1 MSFDQR
7 FGERVRDLRLAAGR
21 TQEDVAAHMGV
32 AVSTIS
38 RLERG
43 VVGVNSSRLPAL
55 ATALGVSVEVLFE
68 GVAEMPPV
76 RRVALGDDQTH
87 ESLGM

>member
-1 MSFDQR
+1 MTFDGR

-21 TQEDVAAHMGV
+21 TQEDVAATMGV

-55 ATALGVSVEVLFE
+55 AEALGVPVEALFE
-68 GVAEMPPV
+68 GVAETLPV
-76 RRVALGDDQTH
+76 RRVAHGGDRSD
-87 ESLGM
+87 M